1 MRYVNYRICL
11 DIQSGGSGVILTAK
25 RGDTGRRLWVTLTD
39 GGQPYLPGSD
49 CFPVFT
55 ARKPDGHVVFNEC
68 TLEAGRVC
76 YSLREQ
82 LLAVPG
88 TVECELRLYGS
99 DGLLLTSAAF
109 DLAVEDTVFHEED
122 IPESQDDYSALNYLV
137 GQNQLLREELLRL
150 KAQLETLRRQL
161 EGGASGEGGSLP
173 GTPAVLSQVTLR
185 AAAWEG
191 SRSPYSQLVNI
202 GGVTV
207 CSQVDLKP
215 DPAQMEL
222 FRGMD
227 LALVTENDG
236 GAVRVYAIGQ
246 KPQEDHTLQVS
257 ITEVS
262 L

>member
-88 TVECELRLYGS
+88 TVKCELRLYGS

-109 DLAVEDTVFHEED
+109 DLLVKNGSPSLIGIRPVAA
-122 IPESQDDYSALNYLV
+122 AL
-137 GQNQLLREELLRL
+137 QRADR
-150 KAQLETLRRQL
+150 
-161 EGGASGEGGSLP
+161 GGSLN
-173 GTPAVLSQVTLR
+173 TR
-185 AAAWEG
+185 
-191 SRSPYSQLVNI
+191 
-202 GGVTV
+202 
-207 CSQVDLKP
+207 
-215 DPAQMEL
+215 EL
-222 FRGMD
+222 DRKS
-227 LALVTENDG
+227 V
-236 GAVRVYAIGQ
+236 V
-246 KPQEDHTLQVS
+246 
-257 ITEVS
+257 
-262 L
+262 